1 MNLSLFST
9 LIRNLLQVNVLCT
22 DNDQDALRFFE
33 EKYCFHEAL
42 QPMFTVQ
49 ALTYLMDSMQENTYY
64 EIVDSL
70 NVCLLFFRFSDQTF
84 FVGPYVKTEY
94 NEKKMQATLAE
105 NKMPASYAISLKLY
119 YSAFPLLSIY
129 HIQNTISACL
139 SSFHGVLIDF
149 SYRRLHGFHE
159 NIDAA
164 PLFQTESIDYSELY
178 RRYDIENHFLKMIE
192 TGNVEEVLT
201 AYDET
206 GAKSSPAN
214 DPYLIS
220 VYHNPVSGL
229 AMVRALARKAAEN
242 SGLSVITIDEITQ
255 KAVQLMASSPD
266 YREQTRITRNMLV
279 ELTQAVRN
287 HLLHAGDY
295 SAPIQRVIEYLSL
308 NFSQE
313 ISLPH
318 LADMVHFSDSHLSKV
333 FKKETG
339 TTISQYIAHLRCEH
353 AAQMLRNTELS
364 IQEISNYVGYQ
375 DNNYFVKVF
384 KKQYNVTPSQFRSGK
399 SKPSSQQPDS

>member
-1 MNLSLFST
+1 MDMTLFSA
-9 LIRNLLQVNVLCT
+9 LVRNLLQVNVLCME
-22 DNDQDALRFFE
+22 NDENALRFFE

-42 QPMFTVQ
+42 QPMFTAQ
-49 ALTYLMDSMQENTYY
+49 ALMYLMDSMLENTYY

-70 NVCLLFFRFSDQTF
+70 NVCLLFFRLSGRIFL
-84 FVGPYVKTEY
+84 VGPYVKTQY

-105 NKMPASYAISLKLY
+105 NKVPASYAISLKLY

-129 HIQNTISACL
+129 HVQSTISACI
-139 SSFHGVLIDF
+139 SSFSGTPVDF

-159 NIDAA
+159 PIDSA
-164 PLFQTESIDYSELY
+164 PLFQPESIDYSGLY
-178 RRYDIENHFLKMIE
+178 RRYDTENHFLKMIE

-206 GAKSSPAN
+206 STQLSAA
-214 DPYLIS
+214 DQPYLAS
-220 VYHNPVSGL
+220 VYHNPLAGL

-266 YREQTRITRNMLV
+266 YHEQTTITRNMLV
-279 ELTQAVRN
+279 ELTQAVRR
-287 HLLHAGDY
+287 HLLHAGDF
-295 SAPIQRVIEYLSL
+295 SVPIRQVMEYLSL

-313 ISLPH
+313 ISLSH
-318 LADMVHFSDSHLSKV
+318 LADMVHFSASHLSKV

-339 TTISQYIAHLRCEH
+339 ITISRYIARLRCEQ
-353 AAQMLRNTELS
+353 AARMLKDTHLS
-364 IQEISNYVGYQ
+364 VQEISNYVGYP

-384 KKQYNVTPSQFRSGK
+384 KKQYGVTPSGFRS
-399 SKPSSQQPDS
+399 SQA